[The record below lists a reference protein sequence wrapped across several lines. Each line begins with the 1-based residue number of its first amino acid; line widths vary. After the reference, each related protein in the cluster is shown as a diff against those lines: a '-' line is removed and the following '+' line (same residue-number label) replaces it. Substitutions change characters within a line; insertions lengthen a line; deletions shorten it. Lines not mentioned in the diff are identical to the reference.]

1 MGIGLRRPI
10 AEGSDRSRSRA
21 VPHRLARPASR
32 PLLRAAAVSALVLG
46 SALPAAAQVLI
57 YEGQPGLAPRG
68 YPVPPGAYPP
78 GAYPPGGAF
87 PVPQARY
94 PVLPPEEIRAIVQSL
109 GYWNIGAP
117 KLSGRFYLVAAADQ
131 EGRALLRVNAF
142 TGRVVSARAI
152 PGGPAVAAPAPAPAP
167 QRATPQRPAPPAVAR
182 APSAPPPVPSSD
194 AASVAG
200 TPAPLPPQ
208 RPPEATM
215 AAVTPAPS
223 VVPSAAPAAVAPAA
237 PAAAATPPAPGA
249 SANAPAGQTA
259 AQQSATAAP
268 SATPA
273 QPAQPQ
279 KRKAGAGTATTDS
292 AAAGT
297 ASVLSRPKSP

>member
-1 MGIGLRRPI
+1 MHHTLSLPLG
-10 AEGSDRSRSRA
+10 
-21 VPHRLARPASR
+21 SR
-32 PLLRAAAVSALVLG
+32 PVLRAAAVSALLIG

-78 GAYPPGGAF
+78 GTYPGGAYG
-87 PVPQARY
+87 VPQARY
-94 PVLPPEEIRAIVQSL
+94 PVLPPEEIRSIVQSM
-109 GYWNIGAP
+109 GYWSIGAP
-117 KLSGRFYLVAAADQ
+117 KLSGRFYLVAASDQ

-152 PGGPAVAAPAPAPAP
+152 PGGPGGPGGPAMAAPAPAP
-167 QRATPQRPAPPAVAR
+167 QRQAPPATAR
-182 APSAPPPVPSSD
+182 AVPPAPAPSYSAPSPTI
-194 AASVAG
+194 AG

-215 AAVTPAPS
+215 AAVTPAPA
-223 VVPSAAPAAVAPAA
+223 VVAPAA
-237 PAAAATPPAPGA
+237 PEPAAVAAQPTPGA

-259 AQQSATAAP
+259 AQQSANAAP

-273 QPAQPQ
+273 SPAQPQ

-292 AAAGT
+292 ASAGT
-297 ASVLSRPKSP
+297 ASVLSRPKGQ

>member
-1 MGIGLRRPI
+1 MRHTVSLPLGFRP
-10 AEGSDRSRSRA
+10 
-21 VPHRLARPASR
+21 V
-32 PLLRAAAVSALVLG
+32 LRAAAVSALLFG

-78 GAYPPGGAF
+78 GTYPPGTYA
-87 PVPQARY
+87 VPQARY
-94 PVLPPEEIRAIVQSL
+94 PVLPPEEIRAIAQSM
-109 GYWNIGAP
+109 GYWNVGAP
-117 KLSGRFYLVAAADQ
+117 KLSGRFYLVAATDQ

-142 TGRVVSARAI
+142 TGRVVSARNI
-152 PGGPAVAAPAPAPAP
+152 PGGPAVAAPAPYPAP
-167 QRATPQRPAPPAVAR
+167 QRAAPPATAR
-182 APSAPPPVPSSD
+182 AVPPPAPTYSAPAPAP
-194 AASVAG
+194 AMAG

-215 AAVTPAPS
+215 AAVTPAP
-223 VVPSAAPAAVAPAA
+223 AAVAPSTPAPSTPAPAA
-237 PAAAATPPAPGA
+237 PAATAPAASAAQPAPGA

-259 AQQSATAAP
+259 AQQSANAAP

-273 QPAQPQ
+273 PPASAAQPQ

-292 AAAGT
+292 ASAGT
-297 ASVLSRPKSP
+297 ASVLSRPKGQ

>member
-1 MGIGLRRPI
+1 MHHTLFHLLGPQP
-10 AEGSDRSRSRA
+10 
-21 VPHRLARPASR
+21 V
-32 PLLRAAAVSALVLG
+32 LRAAAVSALLIG
-46 SALPAAAQVLI
+46 GALPAASQVLI

-78 GAYPPGGAF
+78 GAYPPGGAY

-94 PVLPPEEIRAIVQSL
+94 PVLPPGEIRAIVQSL

-117 KLSGRFYLVAAADQ
+117 KLSGRFYLIAASDQ

-142 TGRVVSARAI
+142 TGRVVSARNI
-152 PGGPAVAAPAPAPAP
+152 PDGPAIAAPAPAP
-167 QRATPQRPAPPAVAR
+167 QRSAPPATAR
-182 APSAPPPVPSSD
+182 AVPPVPAPSYS
-194 AASVAG
+194 AVPSPSIAG

-215 AAVTPAPS
+215 AAVTPAP
-223 VVPSAAPAAVAPAA
+223 AAVAPAA
-237 PAAAATPPAPGA
+237 PVAATPAPAAAPTPAAATAPAAPAAQPAPGA
-249 SANAPAGQTA
+249 SANTPAGQTA
-259 AQQSATAAP
+259 AQQSANAAP

-273 QPAQPQ
+273 PPASTAQPQ

-297 ASVLSRPKSP
+297 ASVLSRPKSQ

>member
-1 MGIGLRRPI
+1 MPHT
-10 AEGSDRSRSRA
+10 
-21 VPHRLARPASR
+21 VPLPVGSR
-32 PLLRAAAVSALVLG
+32 PVLRAAALSALLLG

-78 GAYPPGGAF
+78 GTYPGGAYG
-87 PVPQARY
+87 VPQARY
-94 PVLPPEEIRAIVQSL
+94 PVLPPEEIRGIVQSL

-117 KLSGRFYLVAAADQ
+117 KLSGRFYLIAASDQ

-142 TGRVVSARAI
+142 TGRVVSARTI
-152 PGGPAVAAPAPAPAP
+152 PGGPAVAAPAPAP
-167 QRATPQRPAPPAVAR
+167 QRQAPPATAR
-182 APSAPPPVPSSD
+182 AVPPAPAPSYSAAPSPSI
-194 AASVAG
+194 AG

-215 AAVTPAPS
+215 AAVTPAP
-223 VVPSAAPAAVAPAA
+223 AAVAPAA
-237 PAAAATPPAPGA
+237 PVVPTPAPAPAPAPAAATPPAQPAPGA

-259 AQQSATAAP
+259 AQQSANAAP

-273 QPAQPQ
+273 QPASPAQPQ

-292 AAAGT
+292 ASAGT
-297 ASVLSRPKSP
+297 ASVLSRPKGQ